1 MFLLGMIWG
10 KKITKKKK
18 KLLMEIHHQQPV
30 VQQAYEEVKLQN
42 EPAHVETS
50 CTVAYKNVLRLT

>member
-1 MFLLGMIWG
+1 MLWG
-10 KKITKKKK
+10 KKTTKQKK

-30 VQQAYEEVKLQN
+30 ARPTYEEVKLQN
-42 EPAHVETS
+42 EPAYVETS